1 MHIISSKLNRNE
13 IFNADIAELVP
24 YLDMNGQEY
33 CTKDAII
40 YSGQELDEL
49 SAAAEGV
56 DQVYLTALRY
66 VQRHVPD
73 EVLAQELHI
82 DPRLIPCARKELP
95 FHVMA
100 RQDWILYEGQMKFI
114 ENNADTPTGVPE
126 SFFIP
131 SYMIESGIYEKQMI
145 NHELPVNIANA
156 LATAVN
162 YYRSAGLTGKI
173 VFSCHQEHTEDYA
186 NTRFVQSC
194 AESVGLHSVFAD
206 LSELTIQENVGLF
219 LGDEKID
226 IWYRLYP
233 LELLVFDE
241 DTDGTPVGE
250 QILELIEKGLLG
262 IINPVQS
269 IILQSKAFYK
279 FIWTLYE
286 NNDTFKVFNHYEA
299 SIISKYFLPTYGVN
313 HNFLSKSTS
322 YAEKAVYGR
331 EGRGVTLATVREGK
345 VVAAETNSLDEYDS
359 YYNTQP
365 KIYQQ
370 RIEMSKFTLS
380 VGEEPKQGYLLTGA
394 YVINGRF
401 SGLLTRIGDLITG
414 DLSYFC
420 ASLTENN

>member
-1 MHIISSKLNRNE
+1 MHIISSKLSRNE
-13 IFNADIAELVP
+13 IFNAEIAELVP

-33 CTKDAII
+33 CTKDAMV
-40 YSGQELDEL
+40 YSRQELQEL
-49 SAAAEGV
+49 SSAAEGV
-56 DQVYLTALRY
+56 DQVYLTTLRY
-66 VQRHVPD
+66 VQRNVPD

-82 DPRLIPCARKELP
+82 DPRLIPCARQELS

-131 SYMIESGIYEKQMI
+131 SYLIENDIYQKEMI
-145 NHELPVNIANA
+145 NHHLPVNIANA
-156 LATAVN
+156 FATAVN
-162 YYRSAGLTGKI
+162 HYRSAGLTGKI

-194 AESVGLHSVFAD
+194 AESIGIHSVFAD
-206 LSELTIQENVGLF
+206 LSELTVQEGAGLF

-241 DTDGTPVGE
+241 DSDGTPVGE
-250 QILELIEKGLLG
+250 QILDLIEKGLLG
-262 IINPVQS
+262 IINPIQS
-269 IILQSKAFYK
+269 IIMQSKSFYK

-286 NNDTFKVFNHYEA
+286 NNDTFGVFNHYEA
-299 SIISKYFLPTYGVN
+299 SIISKYFLPTYGAN
-313 HNFLSKSTS
+313 DIFLSESTS
-322 YAEKAVYGR
+322 FVEKAVYGR
-331 EGRGVTLATVREGK
+331 EGRGVTLTTVNDGKIVATQ
-345 VVAAETNSLDEYDS
+345 TNSLDEYDS

-365 KIYQQ
+365 KIYQLKLG
-370 RIEMSKFTLS
+370 MTKFTLS
-380 VGEEPKQGYLLTGA
+380 IGEEPKEGYLLTGA

-401 SGLLTRIGDLITG
+401 SGLLTRLGDLITG

-420 ASLTENN
+420 ASFTENN